1 MNRDKIIIKN
11 AHTNNLKHI
20 DDNGLTQLPEIPV
33 ATTQTHVT
41 TEFEGLPEEYPVLFG
56 SFVGGHTENVKDP
69 GSEVNWIAK
78 ETWDFFMRFYYLV
91 SLFGQ
96 KYSLPSNYWKPAD
109 NIPDVKTKRVLLHI
123 LDVPG

>member
-1 MNRDKIIIKN
+1 
-11 AHTNNLKHI
+11 
-20 DDNGLTQLPEIPV
+20 
-33 ATTQTHVT
+33 
-41 TEFEGLPEEYPVLFG
+41 
-56 SFVGGHTENVKDP
+56 
-69 GSEVNWIAK
+69 
-78 ETWDFFMRFYYLV
+78 MRFYYLV